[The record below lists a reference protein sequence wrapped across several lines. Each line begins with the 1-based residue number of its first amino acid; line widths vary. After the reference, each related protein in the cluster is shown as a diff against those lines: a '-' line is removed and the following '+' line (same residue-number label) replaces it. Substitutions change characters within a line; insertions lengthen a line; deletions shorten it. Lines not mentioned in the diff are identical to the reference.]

1 MGVVSLE
8 EAIRLTIE
16 SGLDLVEV
24 ADKARPPVCRIIDY
38 GKYLYQQEKKAKQ
51 QKIVKSEV
59 KGIRLSFGIAKND
72 MELKASQTRKF
83 LEQGHKARIE
93 IILRGREKAHQN
105 LAREKIELFRQM
117 IGVETNVEQ
126 PPKKYPR
133 GYTMIISKAKTQ
145 AQGQKKDA
153 EKK

>member
-1 MGVVSLE
+1 LGVVSLE
-8 EAIRLTIE
+8 EAARLTKE

-51 QKIVKSEV
+51 QKTFKSEV
-59 KGIRLSFGIAKND
+59 KGIRLSFGIAQND
-72 MELKASQTRKF
+72 MQLKANQAKKF
-83 LEQGHKARIE
+83 LDQGHKVRVE

-117 IGVETNVEQ
+117 IGIETNFDQ

-133 GYTMIISKAKTQ
+133 GYTMIVSKAKTR
-145 AQGQKKDA
+145 K
-153 EKK
+153 

>member
-1 MGVVSLE
+1 MGVVSLD
-8 EAIRLTIE
+8 EAIRLTKE

-38 GKYLYQQEKKAKQ
+38 GKYLYQQEKKSKQ
-51 QKIVKSEV
+51 QKTIKSEV
-59 KGIRLSFGIAKND
+59 KGIRLSFNIAPND
-72 MELKASQTRKF
+72 MQLKASQAKKF

-93 IILRGREKAHQN
+93 IILKGREKAHQN

-117 IGVETNVEQ
+117 IGVETSFDQ

-133 GYTMIISKAKTQ
+133 GYTMIISKARM
-145 AQGQKKDA
+145 QKQTA
-153 EKK
+153 

>member
-8 EAIRLTIE
+8 EAARLTKE

-51 QKIVKSEV
+51 QKTFKSEV
-59 KGIRLSFGIAKND
+59 KGIRLSFGIAQND
-72 MELKASQTRKF
+72 MQLKANQAKKF
-83 LEQGHKARIE
+83 LDQGHKVRVE
-93 IILRGREKAHQN
+93 IILRVREKAHQN

-117 IGVETNVEQ
+117 IGIETNFDQ

-133 GYTMIISKAKTQ
+133 GYTMIVSKAKTR
-145 AQGQKKDA
+145 K
-153 EKK
+153 